1 MTAHRHESA
10 SSDALSAFLQ
20 PLTWL
25 TSVGPL
31 TQRDS
36 SWERLTRWLRSPVL
50 VGCGP
55 VTSPWDQEFD
65 PSAGARSTLQWAH
78 EHGASTLGEAYDL
91 LDQLEVSN
99 DVPEVLG
106 HDGTVE
112 GVREELELGIGLI
125 GADASLTTLL

>member
-1 MTAHRHESA
+1 M
-10 SSDALSAFLQ
+10 
-20 PLTWL
+20 
-25 TSVGPL
+25 
-31 TQRDS
+31 
-36 SWERLTRWLRSPVL
+36 
-50 VGCGP
+50 
-55 VTSPWDQEFD
+55 TSPWDEEFD